1 MSHQVIITFDL
12 DEGKIQENAEKEAGR
27 QVAKDVLMEAF
38 GADYNRKNL
47 MKRYVCQAIKEMLEP
62 DKDKIVKEAV
72 WELVDSLRRTKL
84 ARNKLAEALDDED
97 EEGG

>member
-12 DEGKIQENAEKEAGR
+12 DENRIQENAEKEAGR

-38 GADYNRKNL
+38 GADYSRRDL

-62 DKDKIVKEAV
+62 ERDKIIQEAIT
-72 WELVDSLRRTKL
+72 ELIDSLRRTKVVK
-84 ARNKLAEALDDED
+84 NKLVEALHGD
-97 EEGG
+97 EEGA